1 MNFKQIKELAINLY
15 KQEKTEEEI
24 NKLCGV
30 PLTKEL
36 ISSWI
41 QEDEEMERGKK
52 LAKLFK
58 KLQKL
63 KKIEMTAKNRDTLA
77 QEIQQIAFEILK
89 IDENNEIALNEL
101 IRCFSLQKQYDLG
114 RVYGNKVLNNNP
126 KNIFTLYNMA
136 RLEISAQNY
145 EKAMEYNAQ
154 LLKIEPQNMQGNTQ
168 KSVIEERRKQ
178 AQIEEQKRKRQEEI
192 EEKEKQKQAEI
203 EQRVKQLEKA
213 ENQILEEI
221 KQENVTIEAKQEE
234 FANQVEEGRY
244 TKENKEVYMQQLQ
257 TMFYEGKLNS
267 KNIESVKQ
275 ELYRYPNQV
284 ESAIFIS
291 ELYYL
296 ITENEEKGIEE
307 LDICL
312 ENTES
317 LQQKEKKQ
325 LQEKRKDF
333 LNRIKIKEQMEENQI
348 KAKEQEKETKNKQRQ
363 YMTEITT
370 RLNEGTIQKEEV
382 EEIVA
387 NLEKCLDRNKAV
399 FLIIKVQ
406 EAVFGKA
413 EALKTIQKYSKINNI
428 TEQERKVIVKMM
440 VSIKQGNRNTQNYT
454 EKLRNRTKIRKRRE
468 AYKKQIST
476 KTIKDLIIDG
486 MSVKEV
492 FEKMSNENFASLKS
506 IAKIRSSMLQK
517 NELLR
522 SKQQEDIRLAEE
534 FLREGYSIRQV
545 YELFDYN
552 IGNNELIVLRKNI
565 KEREVVSK

>member
-1 MNFKQIKELAINLY
+1 MDFKQIRELAINLY
-15 KQEKTEEEI
+15 RQEKTEEEI

-30 PLTKEL
+30 PLTKEM

-41 QEDEEMERGKK
+41 QEDEEMQKGKK

-58 KLQKL
+58 KMQQL
-63 KKIEMTAKNRDTLA
+63 KKSEMTAKNRETLI
-77 QEIQQIAFEILK
+77 QETQQIAFEILK

-101 IRCFSLQKQYDLG
+101 VRCFSLQKQYDLG
-114 RVYGNKVLNNNP
+114 RVYGNKILNNNP
-126 KNIFTLYNMA
+126 KNIFALYNMA
-136 RLEISAQNY
+136 KLEMNAENY

-154 LLKIEPQNMQGNTQ
+154 LLRIEPQNMQGNTQ
-168 KSVIEERRKQ
+168 KSVIEERKKQ
-178 AQIEEQKRKRQEEI
+178 QQMKEQERERQKEI

-203 EQRVKQLEKA
+203 DQRIKQLQKA

-234 FANQVEEGRY
+234 FANQVEGRY

-267 KNIESVKQ
+267 KNIESIKQ

-296 ITENEEKGIEE
+296 ITENEERGIEE

-348 KAKEQEKETKNKQRQ
+348 QKKEQEKEAKNKQRQ
-363 YMTEITT
+363 YMAEITA

-406 EAVFGKA
+406 ETVFGKA

-428 TEQERKVIVKMM
+428 TEQERKVIVKM
-440 VSIKQGNRNTQNYT
+440 VASIKQGNMNTQNYT

-468 AYKKQIST
+468 TYKKQIST
-476 KTIKDLIIDG
+476 KKIKDLIIDG
-486 MSVKEV
+486 MSVREV
-492 FEKMSNENFASLKS
+492 FEKMSNENFVSLKS

-552 IGNNELIVLRKNI
+552 IGNNELIALRKNI
-565 KEREVVSK
+565 KEREAVFK

>member
-1 MNFKQIKELAINLY
+1 MNFKQIRELAINLY

-30 PLTKEL
+30 PLTKEM

-41 QEDEEMERGKK
+41 QEDEEMQRGKK

-58 KLQKL
+58 KMQQL
-63 KKIEMTAKNRDTLA
+63 KKSEMTAKNRETLI
-77 QEIQQIAFEILK
+77 QETQQIAFEILK
-89 IDENNEIALNEL
+89 IEENNEIALNEL
-101 IRCFSLQKQYDLG
+101 VRCFSLQKQYDLG
-114 RVYGNKVLNNNP
+114 RVYGNKILNNNP
-126 KNIFTLYNMA
+126 KNIFALYNMA
-136 RLEISAQNY
+136 KLEMIAQNY

-178 AQIEEQKRKRQEEI
+178 AQLEEQERKRQKEI
-192 EEKEKQKQAEI
+192 EEKEKQKQVEI
-203 EQRVKQLEKA
+203 EQRVKQLEKS
-213 ENQILEEI
+213 ENQVLEEI
-221 KQENVTIEAKQEE
+221 KQENVTIEEKQEE
-234 FANQVEEGRY
+234 FANQEERY

-267 KNIESVKQ
+267 QNIESVKQ

-296 ITENEEKGIEE
+296 ITENEERGIEE

-317 LQQKEKKQ
+317 LQQKEKNQ
-325 LQEKRKDF
+325 LQEKREDF

-382 EEIVA
+382 EGIVA

-399 FLIIKVQ
+399 FLIIKIQ

-413 EALKTIQKYSKINNI
+413 KALKAIQKYSRINNI
-428 TEQERKVIVKMM
+428 TEQEREVIVKM
-440 VSIKQGNRNTQNYT
+440 VASIKQENRSTKDYT
-454 EKLRNRTKIRKRRE
+454 EKLSNRTKIRKKRE

-476 KTIKDLIIDG
+476 KKIKDFIIDG

-522 SKQQEDIRLAEE
+522 AKQQEDIRLAEE
-534 FLREGYSIRQV
+534 FLRENYSIKQV

-552 IGNNELIVLRKNI
+552 IGKNELIALRKNI
-565 KEREVVSK
+565 KEREAK